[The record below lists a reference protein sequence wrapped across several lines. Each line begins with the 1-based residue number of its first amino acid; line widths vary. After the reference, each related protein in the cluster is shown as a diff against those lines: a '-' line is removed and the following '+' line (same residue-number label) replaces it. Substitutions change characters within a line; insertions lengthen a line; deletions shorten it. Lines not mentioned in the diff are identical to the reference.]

1 LPSVKTAGGLSS
13 FWPTLLSPQPLYQKL
28 ADEAIMREAFDDNSF
43 RISASVHPLPQTK
56 AESRYSQEDDIFNL
70 WFMVVL

>member
-1 LPSVKTAGGLSS
+1 
-13 FWPTLLSPQPLYQKL
+13 
-28 ADEAIMREAFDDNSF
+28 MREAFDDNSF